1 MSGTTEAPGL
11 IARMGRV
18 RTGRLAIGA
27 VSLLIAAGY
36 TWQAFNIPFGTI
48 AQPGAGLFPR
58 LVGFGAII
66 IAVIVIIE
74 AFVVVRDPE
83 DEKEFEIPRG
93 KELRIVLVFFLSTA
107 LLAGLLPVLGQYI
120 VGTLY
125 AYGMFMFLGKRAP
138 INWFKSAIY
147 AVVLG
152 VGLPYLFINFLQ
164 VNLPDGLILPALLP
178 GLY

>member
-1 MSGTTEAPGL
+1 MSGTIQAPGL
-11 IARMGRV
+11 FTRMGRV
-18 RTGRLAIGA
+18 RTGRFAIGA
-27 VSLLIAAGY
+27 ISLIVAAGY

-66 IAVIVIIE
+66 IAVIVIVE
-74 AFVVVRDPE
+74 AIVVVRDPE

-93 KELRIVLVFFLSTA
+93 NELRLVLVFFLSTA

-125 AYGMFMFLGKRAP
+125 AYGMFMFLGKREP

-147 AVVLG
+147 ALVLG
-152 VGLPYLFINFLQ
+152 IGLPFVFITYLQ
-164 VNLPDGLILPALLP
+164 VDLPDGLILPAILP
-178 GLY
+178 GLF